1 MSAETTDFAKAL
13 REAGLRV
20 TQQRM
25 ALLSILMGAADHPNA
40 DELLARA
47 RDLDDSMSLATVYR
61 TLSALETAGL
71 IRKLPLDNEPARYE
85 IAPIAEHDHLV
96 DIDTG
101 EVVELAS
108 DEINRLRGELA
119 ARLGYEI
126 VSQHTLIRA
135 RRIGSAQRR

>member
-25 ALLSILMGAADHPNA
+25 ALLSILMDAADHPNA

-47 RDLDDSMSLATVYR
+47 RGLDDSMSLATVYR
-61 TLSALETAGL
+61 TLSALEEAGL
-71 IRKLPLDNEPARYE
+71 IRKLSLEGEPSRYE
-85 IAPIAEHDHLV
+85 IAPSAEHDHLV
-96 DIDTG
+96 DIETG
-101 EVVELAS
+101 EVIELES
-108 DEINRLRGELA
+108 DEINRLRTELA

-135 RRIGSAQRR
+135 RKLRG